1 MLAVWLAVER
11 PLKQAKNLRS
21 CNRFELAQQVSYWNV
36 YEYDRQPTN
45 SNNNNINPPTCW
57 NIYLMKKKKRTQH
70 HTQQCCLEESK
81 KDDEEVWER
90 GVVVVAAVDMVL
102 WVVLFL
108 YIFVNSNEKKKTR
121 QPDSV
126 WGEKQEQL
134 PTTQTYAANPS
145 ISISHLLSNPWTVT
159 EGMYTCCVTEKLW
172 CM

>member
-1 MLAVWLAVER
+1 MLKYLFDEEKKIE
-11 PLKQAKNLRS
+11 PNTIH
-21 CNRFELAQQVSYWNV
+21 NNV
-36 YEYDRQPTN
+36 AWKRG
-45 SNNNNINPPTCW
+45 
-57 NIYLMKKKKRTQH
+57 KK
-70 HTQQCCLEESK
+70 
-81 KDDEEVWER
+81 DEEVWER
-90 GVVVVAAVDMVL
+90 GIVVVAAIDMML
-102 WVVLFL
+102 WIVLFL
-108 YIFVNSNEKKKTR
+108 YIFVNSNKKKKTR